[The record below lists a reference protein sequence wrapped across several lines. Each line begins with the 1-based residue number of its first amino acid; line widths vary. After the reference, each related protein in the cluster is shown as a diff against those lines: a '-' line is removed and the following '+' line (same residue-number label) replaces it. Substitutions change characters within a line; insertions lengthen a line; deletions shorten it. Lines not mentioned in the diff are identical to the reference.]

1 MKYESPYDNIL
12 DAYIGWMREAIE
24 ATVNET
30 MTDEQRGTYD
40 DVLDSLVAELSPIDE
55 VLGAVEAMA
64 QVAFGILE
72 ASA

>member
-12 DAYIGWMREAIE
+12 DSYIGWMREAIE
-24 ATVNET
+24 AMVDQT
-30 MTDEQRGTYD
+30 MTDDQRVTYD
-40 DVLDSLVAELSPIDE
+40 DVLDSLIAELSPVDE

>member
-12 DAYIGWMREAIE
+12 DSYIGWMREAIE
-24 ATVNET
+24 AMVDQT
-30 MTDEQRGTYD
+30 MTDDQRVTYD
-40 DVLDSLVAELSPIDE
+40 DVLDSLIAELSPIDE

>member
-24 ATVNET
+24 AMTDGT
-30 MTDEQRGTYD
+30 MTDDQRDTYD
-40 DVLDSLVAELSPIDE
+40 SVLDSLVAELTPVDE
-55 VLGAVEAMA
+55 VLGAIEAMA
-64 QVAFGILE
+64 QAAFGILE